1 MNEFKAENIPNELKI
16 LQQWTPTKGKRAF
29 LSGWNA
35 PEKALTFE
43 EAVRQSDPF
52 PGFIIR
58 EGLFDTVFCLDF
70 DKVLQ
75 GEKRTPSKGFL
86 SIVGAIKEKA
96 GLTYTEKS
104 QSGLGYHAFYRASIP
119 PGYPDT
125 LKIHLDGGGCLEVY
139 TGTGKGR
146 YICLT
151 GKKQGKAATVA
162 DGTALLDYFLE
173 LAQKDTSDH
182 NGGGG
187 ADAGQCILS
196 VDEIPGK
203 IRESASG
210 ELFHELFDNG
220 NTDRY
225 AGDDSAA
232 DMALMNLLPFWC
244 GGDAA
249 IMEQV
254 FSMSA
259 LAKRDKWQRQD
270 YRERTIKAALKSWD
284 GQYYTG
290 HSRSEDDFEDL
301 DKDIIKAPK
310 WPVIDELGK
319 VPQPIK
325 QAWENTAYLLNSLG
339 IECRYNIL
347 TKEIDFAGHNLNGLS
362 LDAAATHIRG
372 LMYRNGLKISRA
384 DMFDNIGIIAEM
396 NRYSP
401 VREYLTQCQVMWDG
415 KDYITQLFDCLTI
428 TDSMKEYTE
437 LYMTLFRRWLIG
449 AARIAF
455 NEGTDSMQG
464 ILVLQGPQ
472 GIGKTRFLYVLLPY
486 QSWGADGISL
496 DPSQKDD
503 VLKVSRYW
511 LVELGE
517 LGETIRKERLDRLKQ
532 FITQGTD
539 SLRKPYK
546 RTSEQMPRTTAFIG
560 TVNGSEFLKDNTGER
575 RYWVIPVLSIHIPA
589 NFDTGHLWG
598 QVMHLAYEKKERHWL
613 NNEEIAQLNK
623 GNEPFKKVSD
633 EEQLLLDCLDWNA
646 APDKW
651 TRRTPTEVSHEIGY
665 GGKKPRQVGRAISSI
680 MRKDDRVK
688 APTNLHGGRVYLL
701 PPLSDDVDSIF

>member
-1 MNEFKAENIPNELKI
+1 MSDFKAENIPYEMRIMK
-16 LQQWTPTKGKRAF
+16 QWTPTKGKKAF
-29 LSGWNA
+29 VARWNNPVNA
-35 PEKALTFE
+35 FSFDD
-43 EAVRQSDPF
+43 AVARSDPF
-52 PGFIIR
+52 PGFILKGDFFGSI
-58 EGLFDTVFCLDF
+58 FCLDF

-75 GEKRTPSKGFL
+75 GDSKTPSAGFRG
-86 SIVGAIKEKA
+86 IIEAIKEKA
-96 GLTYTEKS
+96 GPTYTEKS
-104 QSGLGYHAFYRASIP
+104 QSGLGYHAFYRAEIP
-119 PGYPDT
+119 IDYPDT
-125 LKIHLDGGGCLEVY
+125 LKIQLEGGGCLEVY

-151 GKKQGKAATVA
+151 GEKQGEADTVA
-162 DGTALLDYFLE
+162 DGTPLLEYFLE
-173 LAQKDTSDH
+173 LAKKDTASH
-182 NGGGG
+182 TGGGG
-187 ADAGQCILS
+187 VDAGQCILS

-210 ELFHELFDNG
+210 ELFKELFDNG

-225 AGDDSAA
+225 AGDNSAA
-232 DMALMNLLPFWC
+232 DMALMDLLPFWC
-244 GGDAA
+244 GGDPG

-254 FSMSA
+254 FSLSA

-270 YRERTIKAALKSWD
+270 YRERTIKAALRSWD
-284 GQYYTG
+284 GKYYTG
-290 HSRSEDDFEDL
+290 HSRPDDDFEDL

-310 WPVIDELGK
+310 WPVIDEFSK

-347 TKEIDFAGHNLNGLS
+347 TKEIDFAGHNLDGLS

-396 NRYSP
+396 NQHSP
-401 VREYLTQCQVMWDG
+401 VREYLTKCKGMWDG
-415 KDYITQLFDCLTI
+415 KDYITQLFDCLSI
-428 TDSMKEYTE
+428 ADSMKEYKG

-455 NEGTDSMQG
+455 NDGDDSMQG

-486 QSWGADGISL
+486 PSWGADGISL

-517 LGETIRKERLDRLKQ
+517 LGETIRKERLDKLKQ

-575 RYWVIPVLSIHIPA
+575 RYWVIPLLGIHIPGE
-589 NFDTGHLWG
+589 FDVCQLWG
-598 QVMHLAYEKKERHWL
+598 QVMHLAYDKKERHWL
-613 NNEEIAQLNK
+613 NNDEIAQLNK
-623 GNEPFKKVSD
+623 GNEPFKRLSD
-633 EEQLLLDCLDWNA
+633 EEQALWDLLDWNA
-646 APDKW
+646 APYTW

-665 GGKKPRQVGRAISSI
+665 GGKKPRLVGRAIAAI
-680 MRKDDRVK
+680 MQKDDRVK
-688 APTNLHGGRVYLL
+688 APTSHMDGRRYLL
-701 PPLSDDVDSIF
+701 PPLLEDADNIF